1 LHTVLITVLSIIF
14 FLLCFWA
21 LVLLFYYGGIT
32 SPAKHSASGS
42 GARGLF
48 RIIFLSFMAVYLYQA
63 SWQLA
68 GFSRPAFMDFMRKY
82 SRRPVN
88 PAREMVRGRI
98 LDRSGVEL
106 AVNDPADNRLRRYP
120 LGSLFCHLVGYMDPI
135 FGLDGLEAADN
146 AFLSGYSLSSS
157 DEVGRFS
164 LNILNHR
171 KVGGNDLV
179 LTIDTGLQKTAAD
192 LLKNKRGAI
201 VALQPEDGSIIALT
215 SSPAYNPQALDAAL
229 FNANRGASPLFN
241 RALHGLYP
249 PGSTFKIAVA
259 ACALEQGFHETLDC
273 PGQGYIPPGPFHRPI
288 RDHQYYEHQRNGEA
302 WPGWGRIGIEQ
313 AFARSSNVFF
323 AQLGVRLGSSQ
334 LNAIAQRFLFNQPL
348 LLFAGSSSNISTQPS
363 FWPILSEKDS
373 GDSAQQAIGQGSLL
387 VTPFHMALIT
397 AAIAQNGELYA
408 PRIAVRTPAR
418 LLGRLVDQRIA
429 GEIKRLMRHTVE
441 RGTAVGANIKGITI
455 AGKTGT
461 AQAPDGE
468 DHSWFICFAPVE
480 RPAIA
485 VAVLIEHGG
494 YGAAA
499 ALPVAVELIKK
510 AKSLGLLE
518 KADVQTPVMGAKNK
532 TTYPMR

>member
-14 FLLCFWA
+14 FFLCFWA
-21 LVLLFYYGGIT
+21 LVMLFYYGGTT
-32 SPAKHSASGS
+32 SPAKPSASGS
-42 GARGLF
+42 GARWLF
-48 RIIFLSFMAVYLYQA
+48 RIIFLMFMAVYLYQA

-68 GFSRPAFMDFMRKY
+68 GFARPAFMDFMRKY

-120 LGSLFCHLVGYMDPI
+120 LGSLFCHLVGYMDPM

-171 KVGGNDLV
+171 KAGGNDLI
-179 LTIDTGLQKTAAD
+179 LTIDAGLQKVAAD

-215 SSPAYNPQALDAAL
+215 SSPAYNPQTLDAGL
-229 FNANRGASPLFN
+229 FAADKGRSPLFN

-259 ACALEQGFHETLDC
+259 ACALEHGFHELLDC
-273 PGQGYIPPGPFHRPI
+273 PAQGYTPPGPFHRPI
-288 RDHQYYEHQRNGEA
+288 RDHEYYEHQRNGES
-302 WPGWGRIGIEQ
+302 WPGWGRIGLDQ

-323 AQLGVRLGSSQ
+323 SQLGVRLGSAQ
-334 LNAIAQRFLFNQPL
+334 LNAIAQRFLFNKPL
-348 LLFAGSSSNISTQPS
+348 ILFEGSSSAISAQPS
-363 FWPILSEKDS
+363 FWPALSEKNS

-387 VTPFHMALIT
+387 VTPLHMALIT

-408 PRIAVRTPAR
+408 PRIAVRTPPR
-418 LLGRLVDQRIA
+418 LLARLVDRRVA
-429 GEIKRLMRHTVE
+429 DEIKRLMRYTVE
-441 RGTAVGANIKGITI
+441 HGTAVGANIKGITI

-468 DHSWFICFAPVE
+468 DHSWFVCFAPVE

-518 KADVQTPVMGAKNK
+518 GTGVQTPMVNEKNK
-532 TTYPMR
+532 SAYPGR